1 MKKILFILTG
11 GTLASTKSEHGL
23 KPGLNAED
31 IFKDL
36 NGMARHYTITFKELW
51 ALDST
56 NMQPEEWQELAGVI
70 YEESDSYDGIVVIHG
85 TDTMAYTSSAVS
97 FMIKN
102 PKLPI
107 VFTGSQLSIENPIA
121 DAVENCR
128 AALSMAGS
136 GVPGIYV
143 AFDRKVMLGCRASKT
158 HTKSFDAFESINYPY
173 VALINSGGLE
183 INEKRIIENDG
194 EMQLDTSLC
203 TDVFL
208 LKLVPGM
215 EPDILDYLYDK
226 GYKAVYIEAFGRGGI
241 PFMRRN
247 MAEAVNRVMEKGM
260 IIVVGSQC
268 MYEGSDFSIYEA
280 GRKVLKYGV
289 IESRDMTTEA
299 AVTKLMYVLGHT
311 TNIEEIRNEFSKSYC
326 GEIKQINTKNIRQ
339 NI

>member
-11 GTLASTKSEHGL
+11 GTLASTKSEAGL
-23 KPGLNAED
+23 KPGLSGDD
-31 IFKDL
+31 ILKDIYI
-36 NGMARHYTITFKELW
+36 MAKNYDVSFKELW

-56 NMQPEEWQELAGVI
+56 NMQPEEWQELARVI
-70 YEESDSYDGIVVIHG
+70 YEESDNYDGMVVIHG
-85 TDTMAYTSSAVS
+85 TDTMAYTASAVS
-97 FMIKN
+97 YMIKN

-128 AALSMAGS
+128 AAISMAGS
-136 GVPGIYV
+136 GVSGIYV

-158 HTKSFDAFESINYPY
+158 RTKSFDAFESINYPY

-183 INEKRIIENDG
+183 INDKYIVESNG
-194 EMQLDTSLC
+194 EMELDTNLC
-203 TDVFL
+203 TDIFL

-215 EPDILDYLYDK
+215 SPDILDYLYDK

-241 PFMRRN
+241 PFVKRN
-247 MAEAVNRVMEKGM
+247 MAEAVNRVMTKGM
-260 IIVVGSQC
+260 IVVVGSQC
-268 MYEGSDFSIYEA
+268 LYEGSDFYIYEA
-280 GRKVLKYGV
+280 GQKVMQYGA

-311 TNIEEIRNEFSKSYC
+311 DSIDEVREEFAKSYC
-326 GEIKQINTKNIRQ
+326 GEIKNKKK
-339 NI
+339 

>member
-11 GTLASTKSEHGL
+11 GTLASTGSENGL
-23 KPGLNAED
+23 KPGLSAED
-31 IFKDL
+31 IFKDFG
-36 NGMARHYTITFKELW
+36 GMARNYTITFRELW

-56 NMQPEEWQELAGVI
+56 NMQPEEWQELAQVI
-70 YEESDSYDGIVVIHG
+70 YNESNSGIYDGIVIIHG
-85 TDTMAYTSSAVS
+85 TDTMAYSASAVS

-102 PKLPI
+102 PKIPI
-107 VFTGSQLSIENPIA
+107 VFTGSQLSIENPVA

-128 AALSMAGS
+128 AAISMAGS

-158 HTKSFDAFESINYPY
+158 RTKDFDAFESINYPY
-173 VALINSGGLE
+173 VATINSGGLE
-183 INEKRIIENDG
+183 INEKRIIESNGD
-194 EMQLDTSLC
+194 MTLDTTLC

-208 LKLVPGM
+208 LKLIPGM

-241 PFMRRN
+241 PFVRRN

-260 IIVVGSQC
+260 IVVVGSQC
-268 MYEGSDFSIYEA
+268 RYEGSDFSIYEA
-280 GRKVLKYGV
+280 GQMVLKAGV

-311 TNIEEIRNEFSKSYC
+311 TDIEQIRGEFAVSYC
-326 GEIKQINTKNIRQ
+326 GEIKVKKKA
-339 NI
+339 

>member
-11 GTLASTKSEHGL
+11 GTLASTKSDSGL
-23 KPGLNAED
+23 KPGLSGED
-31 IFKDL
+31 ILKDIYI
-36 NGMARHYTITFKELW
+36 MAKNYEVSFRELW
-51 ALDST
+51 SLDST
-56 NMQPEEWQELAGVI
+56 NMQPEEWKELAKVI
-70 YEESDSYDGIVVIHG
+70 YEECERYDGIVVIHG
-85 TDTMAYTSSAVS
+85 TDTMAYTASAVS

-102 PKLPI
+102 PKIPI

-128 AALSMAGS
+128 AAISMAGS
-136 GVPGIYV
+136 GVNGIYV

-158 HTKSFDAFESINYPY
+158 RTKSFDAFESINYPY

-183 INEKRIIENDG
+183 IKKKHIIESVGNM
-194 EMQLDTSLC
+194 ELDTRLC

-215 EPDILDYLYDK
+215 SPDILDYLYDK

-241 PFMRRN
+241 PFIRRN
-247 MAEAVNRVMEKGM
+247 MAEAVKRVMMKGM
-260 IIVVGSQC
+260 IVVVGSQC
-268 MYEGSDFSIYEA
+268 LYEGSDFYIYEA
-280 GRKVLKYGV
+280 GQKVMRYGA

-311 TNIEEIRNEFSKSYC
+311 DDIDDVRKAFAENYC
-326 GEIKQINTKNIRQ
+326 GEIS
-339 NI
+339 

>member
-11 GTLASTKSEHGL
+11 GTLTSTKSEHGL
-23 KPGLNAED
+23 KPGLGGED
-31 IFKDL
+31 ILKDM
-36 NGMARHYTITFKELW
+36 GTMAKNYTITYMELW
-51 ALDST
+51 SLDST
-56 NMQPEEWQELAGVI
+56 NMQPEEWKSLACAI
-70 YEESDSYDGIVVIHG
+70 YEQSDNYDGIVVIHG
-85 TDTMAYTSSAVS
+85 TDTMAYTASAIS
-97 FMIKN
+97 FMVRN

-128 AALSMAGS
+128 AAISMAGS

-143 AFDRKVMLGCRASKT
+143 AFDRRVMLGCRASKT
-158 HTKSFDAFESINYPY
+158 RTKSFDAFESINYPY
-173 VALINSGGLE
+173 VATINSGGLE
-183 INEKRIIENDG
+183 INEKRIIESTC
-194 EMQLDTSLC
+194 QTTLDTELC

-208 LKLVPGM
+208 LKLIPGM

-226 GYKAVYIEAFGRGGI
+226 GYKAVYIEAFGRGGV

-247 MAEAVNRVMEKGM
+247 MAGAINRVMEKGM
-260 IIVVGSQC
+260 VIVVGSQC

-280 GRKVLKYGV
+280 GQRVLKYGV

-311 TNIEEIRNEFSKSYC
+311 SNIEEIRNEFEKSYC
-326 GEIKQINTKNIRQ
+326 GEISVKKRV
-339 NI
+339 

>member
-11 GTLASTKSEHGL
+11 GTLASTGSENGL
-23 KPGLNAED
+23 KPSLSAED
-31 IFKDL
+31 IFKDFG
-36 NGMARHYTITFKELW
+36 GMARNYTITFRELW
-51 ALDST
+51 SLDST
-56 NMQPEEWQELAGVI
+56 NMQPEEWQELATVI
-70 YEESDSYDGIVVIHG
+70 YEESNGGIYDGIVIIHG
-85 TDTMAYTSSAVS
+85 TDTMAYSASAVS

-102 PKLPI
+102 PCIPI
-107 VFTGSQLSIENPIA
+107 VFTGSQLSIENPVA

-128 AALSMAGS
+128 AAISMAGS

-143 AFDRKVMLGCRASKT
+143 AFDRKVMLGCRACKSR
-158 HTKSFDAFESINYPY
+158 TKSFDAFESINYPY
-173 VALINSGGLE
+173 VATISSGGLE
-183 INEKRIIENDG
+183 INEKRIIESSG
-194 EMQLDTSLC
+194 KMSLDTTIC

-208 LKLVPGM
+208 LKLIPGI
-215 EPDILDYLYDK
+215 EPDILDYLYEK

-260 IIVVGSQC
+260 IVVVGSQC

-280 GRKVLKYGV
+280 GQKALKAGV

-311 TNIEEIRNEFSKSYC
+311 QDIEKVRAEFAVSYC
-326 GEIKQINTKNIRQ
+326 GEIKIKTHN
-339 NI
+339 

>member
-11 GTLASTKSEHGL
+11 GTLASTKSVHGL
-23 KPGLNAED
+23 KPGLSAED
-31 IFKDL
+31 IFKDI
-36 NGMARHYTITFKELW
+36 GAMAKNYIITFKELW
-51 ALDST
+51 SLDST
-56 NMQPEEWQELAGVI
+56 NMQPEEWQELATII
-70 YEESDSYDGIVVIHG
+70 YEQSVFYDGIVVIHG
-85 TDTMAYTSSAVS
+85 TDTMAYTSSAIS
-97 FMIKN
+97 FMVRN
-102 PKLPI
+102 PKIPI

-128 AALSMAGS
+128 AAISMAGS

-158 HTKSFDAFESINYPY
+158 RTKSFDAFESINYPY
-173 VALINSGGLE
+173 AATINSGGLE
-183 INEKRIIENDG
+183 VNEKRIIESTG
-194 EMQLDTSLC
+194 QTTLDTNLC

-208 LKLVPGM
+208 LKLIPGM

-226 GYKAVYIEAFGRGGI
+226 GYKGVYIEAFGRGGV

-247 MAEAVNRVMEKGM
+247 MAKAVNRVMEKGM
-260 IIVVGSQC
+260 VIVVGSQC

-280 GRKVLKYGV
+280 GQRVLKYGV

-311 TNIEEIRNEFSKSYC
+311 NNIEEIRNEFANSYC
-326 GEIKQINTKNIRQ
+326 GEIRVNKKA
-339 NI
+339 